1 MRRRPLSYYN
11 EEEITVPLQKGGD
24 PCLTTYNEEEIPVPL
39 CTMRR
44 RPLSYYNRGGNP
56 YSRGEETLP
65 LLQGGGVPCPY
76 FRGEETPDHYSR
88 GGGGP
93 CPYSRGKE
101 APAPT
106 PGERRRPLPLLQ
118 GEEAP
123 CPHSTPAPTPR
134 GEEAHCPYSNP
145 ISWAVKQ
152 SWQPLLWK
160 IASCPRDF
168 AHIFLYNKTYLCNI
182 AGGS

>member
-65 LLQGGGVPCPY
+65 LLQG
-76 FRGEETPDHYSR
+76 E
-88 GGGGP
+88 GGP

-101 APAPT
+101 AATAPT
-106 PGERRRPLPLLQ
+106 PGGGGPLPPLHPCPYSTGGGGPLPLLSLLQSNQLGCKAIMAASPLENCLLSQ
-118 GEEAP
+118 GFRT
-123 CPHSTPAPTPR
+123 HFSLQQNISLQ
-134 GEEAHCPYSNP
+134 YSWGQLT
-145 ISWAVKQ
+145 IQIVDLS
-152 SWQPLLWK
+152 
-160 IASCPRDF
+160 
-168 AHIFLYNKTYLCNI
+168 
-182 AGGS
+182 